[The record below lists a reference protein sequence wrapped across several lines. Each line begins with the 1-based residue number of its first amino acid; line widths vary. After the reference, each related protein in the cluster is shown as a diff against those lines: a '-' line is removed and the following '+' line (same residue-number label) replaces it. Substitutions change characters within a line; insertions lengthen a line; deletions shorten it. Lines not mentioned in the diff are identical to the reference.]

1 VQQLIENFRRNEMKR
16 IATVFLLTALSL
28 SIACSNVSNI
38 SYKDSVEK
46 ALLQADL
53 KDVSVAEDK
62 DKNTITLSGVLHSD
76 DAKTKAAD
84 VAKSA
89 ASPRIIANEIS
100 VQPVGVESEAKSEA
114 SALDDAIEKN
124 YKAALISTRLDK
136 QDISFHAKNGVLI
149 LSGKVKTVGERRQA
163 QQLAAA
169 VPHVQQ
175 VLNQIQ
181 VRQ

>member
-1 VQQLIENFRRNEMKR
+1 MKR
-16 IATVFLLTALSL
+16 FATVFLLATLSL
-28 SIACSNVSNI
+28 TIACSNETNI

-76 DAKTKAAD
+76 DAKTRAAD

-100 VQPVGVESEAKSEA
+100 VQPVGVESDAKREA

-136 QDISFHAKNGVLI
+136 LDISFDAKNGVLT
-149 LSGKVKTVGERRQA
+149 LSGKVKTVDERRQA